1 MRMKKVCLVDFD
13 MSKTGGVEKVT
24 EVLANALSEMY
35 EVHVIS
41 IQYING
47 KTKYKFNE
55 HVKFITFRDTC
66 ERLHKV
72 PWKIFRTFRS
82 YLKKNQIDVALLMG
96 NYSACSSLLVQ
107 KTVKTKFVY
116 CDHGALRNQW
126 KDKTITAIRLLSS
139 ICSDKVVALTE
150 VTREDYTKCFKIS
163 RRKVSCIYNWIDDD
177 LVKKDDIYKCNS
189 QKIITVGRFG
199 HEKGYDML
207 VKVAEKVLPEN
218 PMWTWD
224 IYGDGECYKEISE
237 SIINRGLD
245 NQLIL
250 KGDVNNITDLYSEYA
265 FLVLTSYREGLP
277 LVLLEAKASKL
288 PLISFDIA
296 TGPSEIIRNNID
308 GILVEPYDTDKMA
321 DAINKLIKEE
331 ALRKEMSK
339 NSRENIEKFRKENI
353 LRQRIEL
360 VNSLV

>member
-1 MRMKKVCLVDFD
+1 
-13 MSKTGGVEKVT
+13 
-24 EVLANALSEMY
+24 
-35 EVHVIS
+35 
-41 IQYING
+41 
-47 KTKYKFNE
+47 
-55 HVKFITFRDTC
+55 
-66 ERLHKV
+66 
-72 PWKIFRTFRS
+72 
-82 YLKKNQIDVALLMG
+82 MG

-107 KTVKTKFVY
+107 KTVKTRFVY

-308 GILVEPYDTDKMA
+308 GILVEPYDIDKMA

-353 LRQRIEL
+353 LRQWIEL